1 MLTWIPIATS
11 DSPAR
16 LRRGRVPVASAAVV
30 GSNVVF
36 RFSYGFSVTT
46 TVVPFASEAEAAA
59 WVEANR
65 LPDER

>member
-1 MLTWIPIATS
+1 
-11 DSPAR
+11 
-16 LRRGRVPVASAAVV
+16 VPVASAAVI

-46 TVVPFASEAEAAA
+46 TVVTFASEAEAAA